1 MKINNGIEKPD
12 RKMKSSFGQTVY
24 KEASTTINRKSL
36 LLLFVG
42 SGVLATPL
50 YFVSLKVKRETAI
63 TVSLFLLAET
73 ARFEL
78 AGDRSLTDFEFY
90 RSMVV

>member
-1 MKINNGIEKPD
+1 
-12 RKMKSSFGQTVY
+12 MKSSFGQTVY

-42 SGVLATPL
+42 SGDLDTPF

-90 RSMVV
+90 GLMAVW

>member
-78 AGDRSLTDFEFY
+78 AGDRSLTDFE
-90 RSMVV
+90 SAPL